1 MAAQPSFVSDS
12 HHHCQQQQPFAER
25 HGDYGTLQHLVD
37 TDNSTR
43 AAPRSCVNAA
53 LDTLFF
59 TRGTR
64 IYEISQQRARDV
76 DDVLELQPQD
86 TTRVCVE
93 NFLVHYET
101 HSHSVLR
108 AILLTFG
115 RLLFACS
122 LGQLLSTACAIFAPV
137 VLQHVVLAFS
147 TTSGAVDK
155 TNLYAWLA
163 VFLASRLVNAL
174 VATQVSYGVNI
185 VGLRITATIRSTIFQ
200 KVMRKR
206 MDTPTTQTSERKKE
220 VDVMNLTTADT
231 RTLQAA
237 VLSGINLLTLPIQ
250 IAVTT
255 YLLYS
260 VLDVAA
266 FAGVAVIIGTLLL
279 NYGIS
284 KLMTTSFSKLMK
296 IQDQRMKIVKE
307 LFGVIQIVKFNAWE
321 DRFKTKLLAERALE
335 LEKLAAYSYAGA
347 VSTFVLWSSPLVVS
361 TVTFAVYALVL
372 KQTLTAAKVFTAMAL
387 FNALRDP
394 LRDLPATIQ
403 LLIQSRVSIA
413 RLDRFLKSPE
423 VDINNVIRCEYDPSP
438 GSFAVEVTKGQFAWS
453 SASSELLECAGFVLT
468 DIEFRVKS
476 DDLVVIYGGVG
487 AGKSSLC
494 SALLGEMNKMHG
506 TVEVRG
512 RVAYYSQQPWIQNM
526 SIRDNIL
533 FGTAFDAERYNAV
546 LDACCLRDDLE
557 QFPSGDATEIGEK
570 GVNLSGG
577 QKARVSLARAC
588 YADADVYILDSP
600 LAAVDTVVQK
610 AIFEKCICGLLSDKT
625 IFLVTHNPEII
636 ASSAVS
642 YRIGLENGAMKE
654 NTRVDGSGKRRAML
668 ALSSLTSET
677 IDIAK
682 PSSKPKTQH
691 GGGVLIHKEH
701 REEGKVSSAVWWRY
715 LNAIG
720 GVRMVAILL
729 LSQLLWQGFQVAS
742 DFWLS
747 HWTGRRQGNN
757 GFQEAN
763 LNYFIETYAGLAA
776 AGATMVLV
784 RGVIVTSMGLQASR
798 YLFAAMSEGL
808 LRSPLRFFDANPIGR
823 IINRYAGDIY
833 SVDLITPLN
842 ISMCMSA
849 FFTVGCSLV
858 TATFVIKYTS
868 LCLLPV
874 VYLYIQT
881 VDGYVRTFRDIRR
894 LMGVAVSPILSHTA
908 QSEQGMTTIRAF
920 GAHCVQHA
928 VLENQRR
935 IDVNNALWYTE
946 TVMIQWFALR
956 MQFLG
961 ASVLL
966 VVVAS
971 FVVFSDMFSPGLVGL
986 AFTYALNIDASLLT
1000 LMKTWSKA
1008 ENSMVNVER
1017 VLEYSSLEQEGRGET
1032 ASLLLMEPHES
1043 WPVRGEITFDSVAFN
1058 YKPHDPL
1065 VLKNVSFSIQSHEK
1079 IGIVGRTG
1087 AGKSSLTMA
1096 LFRMNELLSGH
1107 ILIDGVDIAAL
1118 PLRVLRSRM
1127 SIIPQSPVLLEGS
1140 LRDFVDPFGD
1150 FQDDEILDMLDHVE
1164 LLTKLRKCVSSSS
1177 PSQSTESL
1185 SSSEI
1190 AVTLDHPDASVLGLQ
1205 LSANGENFSVGE
1217 RQMMCMAR
1225 ALLKR
1230 SSIVIMDE
1238 ATAAMD
1244 HATETK
1250 VSAMIRRELKH
1261 VTLLT
1266 IAHRLATVMDSDRIL
1281 VLSDGQ
1287 VVEFDTPENLLQNPR
1302 GVFFGL
1308 VQDAKHHK

>member
-1 MAAQPSFVSDS
+1 MAAPAPFVSKPS
-12 HHHCQQQQPFAER
+12 RQQQQPFVE
-25 HGDYGTLQHLVD
+25 HHDDYGTLQHVID
-37 TDNSTR
+37 TGSSS
-43 AAPRSCVNAA
+43 AAASRSRVSAV
-53 LDTLFF
+53 LDALFF

-64 IYEISQQRARDV
+64 IYELSQQRARDI
-76 DDVLELQPQD
+76 DDVLELQPQN
-86 TTRVCVE
+86 TTRVCIE

-122 LGQLLSTACAIFAPV
+122 LGQLLSTACTILAPI

-147 TTSGAVDK
+147 SVSGVVDK
-155 TNLYAWLA
+155 TNLCAWLA
-163 VFLASRLVNAL
+163 VFLASRFVNAL

-200 KVMRKR
+200 KVLRKR
-206 MDTPTTQTSERKKE
+206 INTLTMQTSERTKE

-250 IAVTT
+250 ISVTT

-266 FAGVAVIIGTLLL
+266 FAGVAVIITTLLL

-284 KLMTTSFSKLMK
+284 KLMTTTFAKLMK
-296 IQDQRMKIVKE
+296 IQDQRMKTVKE

-321 DRFKTKLLAERALE
+321 DRFKSKLLAERAQE
-335 LEKLAAYSYAGA
+335 LQKLAEYSYAGA

-361 TVTFAVYALVL
+361 TVSFAVYALVL

-413 RLDRFLKSPE
+413 RLDQFLKSPE
-423 VDINNVIRCEYDPSP
+423 VDTSNVVRRDHDTSL
-438 GSFAVEVTKGQFAWS
+438 GSFAVEVTAGRFAWS
-453 SASSELLECAGFVLT
+453 SASSGLESAGFTLK
-468 DIEFRVKS
+468 DIQFRVNS
-476 DDLVVIYGGVG
+476 GDLVVIYGGVG

-494 SALLGEMNKMHG
+494 SALLGEMNKVHG
-506 TVEVRG
+506 TVE
-512 RVAYYSQQPWIQNM
+512 N
-526 SIRDNIL
+526 
-533 FGTAFDAERYNAV
+533 
-546 LDACCLRDDLE
+546 
-557 QFPSGDATEIGEK
+557 GE
-570 GVNLSGG
+570 L
-577 QKARVSLARAC
+577 
-588 YADADVYILDSP
+588 
-600 LAAVDTVVQK
+600 
-610 AIFEKCICGLLSDKT
+610 
-625 IFLVTHNPEII
+625 
-636 ASSAVS
+636 
-642 YRIGLENGAMKE
+642 KE
-654 NTRVDGSGKRRAML
+654 NLRVGGASKRRDML
-668 ALSSLTSET
+668 TLAGSPNDA
-677 IDIAK
+677 IDTAK
-682 PSSKPKTQH
+682 PKPTSKTQQ
-691 GGGVLIHKEH
+691 GDGVLIHKEH
-701 REEGKVSSAVWWRY
+701 REEGKVSRAVWWRY

-720 GVRMVAILL
+720 GMRMMVVLL
-729 LSQLLWQGFQVAS
+729 ISQLLWQGFQVAS

-747 HWTGRRQGNN
+747 HWTGRNHTQSN
-757 GFQEAN
+757 GSEDAE
-763 LNYFIETYAGLAA
+763 LSYFIEIYAGLAA

-798 YLFAAMSEGL
+798 YLFAAMTEGL

-833 SVDLITPLN
+833 SVDLITPMN

-849 FFTVGCSLV
+849 FFTVVYSLV

-881 VDGYVRTFRDIRR
+881 VDGYVRTFRDVRR

-908 QSEQGMTTIRAF
+908 QSEQGVTTIRAF
-920 GAHCVQHA
+920 GAHYVQHA
-928 VLENQRR
+928 VRENQRR
-935 IDVNNALWYTE
+935 IDVNNMLWYTE
-946 TVMIQWFALR
+946 IVMIQWFALR

-961 ASVLL
+961 ACVLL
-966 VVVAS
+966 VVVSS

-986 AFTYALNIDASLLT
+986 AFTYALSIDASLLT

-1017 VLEYSSLEQEGRGET
+1017 VLEYSSLAQEGGGSAA
-1032 ASLLLMEPHES
+1032 ASLLLMEPNDS

-1096 LFRMNELLSGH
+1096 LFRMNELLSGS

-1118 PLRVLRSRM
+1118 PLHVLRSRM

-1150 FQDDEILDMLDHVE
+1150 FLDHEIIDMLDRVE
-1164 LLTKLRKCVSSSS
+1164 LLTKLRGCVSSPS
-1177 PSQSTESL
+1177 PLQATESSL
-1185 SSSEI
+1185 SEVVI
-1190 AVTLDHPDASVLGLQ
+1190 TLDHPDASVLGLQ

-1217 RQMMCMAR
+1217 RQMMCLAR

-1250 VSAMIRRELKH
+1250 VSTMIRRELKH

-1287 VVEFDTPENLLQNPR
+1287 VVEFDTPANLLQNPR
-1302 GVFFGL
+1302 GVFSGL

>member
-1 MAAQPSFVSDS
+1 MGTDTLNCNSTPNYGSTAPCKGVDKQHSEDRTAASVSIGLRSFV
-12 HHHCQQQQPFAER
+12 
-25 HGDYGTLQHLVD
+25 GM
-37 TDNSTR
+37 
-43 AAPRSCVNAA
+43 
-53 LDTLFF
+53 LFF
-59 TRGTR
+59 SSATDVYHVCQTRKLEIDDLLPLETANMTHTCTSNLKR
-64 IYEISQQRARDV
+64 QYEKCNRSIAHAV
-76 DDVLELQPQD
+76 
-86 TTRVCVE
+86 
-93 NFLVHYET
+93 
-101 HSHSVLR
+101 
-108 AILLTFG
+108 
-115 RLLFACS
+115 LFAYGSQLAWCG
-122 LGQLLSTACAIFAPV
+122 LGQLFIVAYTVFAPV
-137 VLQHVVLAFS
+137 VLHQVVLAFS
-147 TTSGAVDK
+147 GSDGSTTLDLWTLAK
-155 TNLYAWLA
+155 WLGGFFTMRLIN
-163 VFLASRLVNAL
+163 VFVT
-174 VATQVSYGVNI
+174 TQVNNMI
-185 VGLRITATIRSTIFQ
+185 NHIMLRLAAAIRSMVFQ
-200 KVMRKR
+200 KAMRKVANG
-206 MDTPTTQTSERKKE
+206 DHPTKPRSHKPVDIYNLVTS
-220 VDVMNLTTADT
+220 DATDILTALTKIHSIWILP
-231 RTLQAA
+231 LQII
-237 VLSGINLLTLPIQ
+237 VETI
-250 IAVTT
+250 
-255 YLLYS
+255 LLYS
-260 VLDVAA
+260 VMDAAA
-266 FAGVAVIIGTLLL
+266 FAGVAVILLTLLV
-279 NYGIS
+279 NYFAS
-284 KLMTTSFSKLMK
+284 KVMAQSYSKWMK
-296 IQDQRMKIVKE
+296 IKDQRMKIVKE

-321 DRFKTKLLAERALE
+321 DRFKTKLLAERTLE

-453 SASSELLECAGFVLT
+453 SASSELFECAGFVLT

-476 DDLVVIYGGVG
+476 GDLVVIYGGVG

-798 YLFAAMSEGL
+798 YLFASMSEGL

-823 IINRYAGDIY
+823 IINRYAGDMSIVDKSLPKAVGVY
-833 SVDLITPLN
+833 LSSVFATVGALITTGIFIQYFGVL
-842 ISMCMSA
+842 
-849 FFTVGCSLV
+849 F
-858 TATFVIKYTS
+858 
-868 LCLLPV
+868 LPV
-874 VYLYIQT
+874 VFVYVHLAQ
-881 VDGYVRTFRDIRR
+881 GYARAYCNILR
-894 LMGVAVSPILSHTA
+894 LLKVILSPMLSHIA
-908 QSEQGMTTIRAF
+908 QSEHGVTILRSFGGMYI
-920 GAHCVQHA
+920 VHA
-928 VLENQRR
+928 VNENNRLL
-935 IDVNNALWYTE
+935 DLDNALWDTE
-946 TVMIQWFALR
+946 IVLIQWFVVRL
-956 MQFLG
+956 QLLG
-961 ASVLL
+961 CGILVITVGSLL
-966 VVVAS
+966 LFREMFPPGVVGL
-971 FVVFSDMFSPGLVGL
+971 VFS
-986 AFTYALNIDASLLT
+986 YALSIDASLMTLT
-1000 LMKTWSKA
+1000 KAWSDA
-1008 ENSMVNVER
+1008 ENDMVSVER
-1017 VLEYSSLEQEGRGET
+1017 VLEYSVLPEEGT
-1032 ASLLLMEPHES
+1032 ASNTTTSISPSWLEIEPQS
-1043 WPVRGEITFDSVAFN
+1043 CWPVRGEISFENVSFN

-1065 VLKNVSFSIQSHEK
+1065 VLKNVSFEIKSHEK

-1096 LFRMNELLSGH
+1096 LFRMNELMSGR
-1107 ILIDGVDIAAL
+1107 ILIDGVDIAML
-1118 PLRVLRSRM
+1118 PLHVLRSRM
-1127 SIIPQSPVLLEGS
+1127 SIIPQSPVLLEGT

-1150 FQDDEILDMLDHVE
+1150 FEDDAIIDMLNHVE
-1164 LLTKLRKCVSSSS
+1164 LLAKLRGCVPSASYPTASLS
-1177 PSQSTESL
+1177 PSD
-1185 SSSEI
+1185 I
-1190 AVTLDHPDASVLGLQ
+1190 AVTLNHPDASVLAIQ

-1250 VSAMIRRELKH
+1250 VSTMISRELKH

-1266 IAHRLATVMDSDRIL
+1266 IAHRLATVLDSDRIL

-1287 VVEFDTPENLLQNPR
+1287 VVEFDTPGNLLRNPR
-1302 GVFFGL
+1302 GVLSGL
-1308 VQDAKHHK
+1308 VLNASTEMK